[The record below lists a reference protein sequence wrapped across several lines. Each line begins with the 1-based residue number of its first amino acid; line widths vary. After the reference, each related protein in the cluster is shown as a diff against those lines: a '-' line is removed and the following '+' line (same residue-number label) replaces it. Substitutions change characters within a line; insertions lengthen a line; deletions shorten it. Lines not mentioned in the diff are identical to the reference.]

1 MMTLLMGKGNQSI
14 TQKLVFLVVLLGV
27 SVMLVGATARFMLF
41 RIETEQQLIKQA
53 DLIASFVKK
62 PVKEAISRGNKAYL
76 SSLLKDITDHD
87 FIYRVALS
95 YEYDGISVS
104 ISEVTQNRKRY
115 THRLDDFQEL
125 EKSFNIIAGD
135 NSAYLTI
142 FSRHE
147 LFSPETTTKLVYNL
161 IFEAC
166 IIFVITLGVLLFLK
180 RLVIRHLEK
189 ISGFA
194 RNMSLE
200 NLSNKLVLDRIKS
213 NIKVRDELDHVVEAI
228 EHMRQSLIEDLDKRH
243 SIERALIAEKEEKLQ
258 HKRLIEEAK
267 ASSMAKSQFI
277 ATMSHEIR
285 TPMNGIIGM
294 VEMLKVT
301 PLSDIQQNYIG
312 VIHSSGESLLSII
325 NAILDYSKIED
336 GKMSLEN
343 INFNLEHIISSCLH
357 LFSGEA
363 KKRNIEF
370 VSNISSN
377 TPTRLMGDPTRL
389 RQILINLI
397 GNAFKF
403 ITHNQGYVFVDVHI
417 ISEPNSWQPIIH
429 FSVRDSGIG
438 IEESAHVKLFEA
450 FQQADSGTTR
460 KFGGTGLGL
469 AICRE
474 LVRMMGGNI
483 GLSSEVNVGST
494 FWFTAKFL
502 YPKQNFIE
510 EKKKKYLELAHK
522 KLLYVHSET
531 FMNDSLRAHCKSVQ
545 MELVVCH
552 SAVAALEMLGQGKSV
567 FDFIVLNDIIGSIKG
582 LIVAS
587 QIHEIDAMRTTP
599 IFLLTNEQKI
609 SYLSDE
615 FIHVATPIQ
624 RPLNMRDFI
633 DVLAQHA
640 QSYAID
646 EKPKTIETEQEKQ
659 KQNQKLNVLVA
670 EDNLI
675 NRMVIEG
682 LLKRF
687 DMYPDFCENGVETVT
702 QLTSSVKTYD
712 VIFMDCE
719 MPEMDGFEATLRIR
733 EWEAEKAIKPIPI
746 IALTAHV
753 ESSHRQKVFQ
763 VGMNY
768 YLSKPI
774 TLEKLRESLENINL
788 M

>member
-1 MMTLLMGKGNQSI
+1 MMTRLMGKGNQSI

-27 SVMLVGATARFMLF
+27 SVMFIGATARFMLF
-41 RIETEQQLIKQA
+41 RIETEQQLTNQA
-53 DLIASFVKK
+53 DLIASFVEK
-62 PVKEAISRGNKAYL
+62 PVKEAIFRGNKTYL

-104 ISEVTQNRKRY
+104 ISEVTQNLERY
-115 THRLDDFQEL
+115 THRPDDFREL
-125 EKSFNIIAGD
+125 EKSFNIVAGD

-147 LFSPETTTKLVYNL
+147 LFSPETTTKLIYNL

-189 ISGFA
+189 ISDFA
-194 RNMSLE
+194 RHMSLE
-200 NLSNKLVLDRIKS
+200 NLSNTLVLDRVKS

-258 HKRLIEEAK
+258 NKRLIEEAK
-267 ASSMAKSQFI
+267 ASSMAKSKFI

-285 TPMNGIIGM
+285 TPMNGVIGM

-301 PLSDIQQNYIG
+301 PLNDIQKRYLG
-312 VIHSSGESLLSII
+312 VIYSSGESLLGII
-325 NAILDYSKIED
+325 NDILDYSKIEA

-343 INFNLEHIISSCLH
+343 IDFDLESTISDCLH
-357 LFSGEA
+357 LFSNEA
-363 KKRNIEF
+363 QKRNIEL

-377 TPTRLMGDPTRL
+377 TPTRLMGDPTRI
-389 RQILINLI
+389 RQILVNLI

-403 ITHNQGYVFVDVHI
+403 ITDSPGYIFVDVHI
-417 ISEPNSWQPIIH
+417 ISKPNAWQPTIH
-429 FSVRDSGIG
+429 FSVQDSGIG
-438 IEESAHVKLFEA
+438 IAKSAHDKLFGA
-450 FQQADSGTTR
+450 FQQVDSGTTR

-469 AICRE
+469 AICKE
-474 LVRMMGGNI
+474 LVRMMGGDI
-483 GLSSEVNVGST
+483 GLSSEVGVGST
-494 FWFTAKFL
+494 FWFTANFL
-502 YPKQNFIE
+502 YPKQNFME
-510 EKKKKYLELAHK
+510 ETKEKYVELAHK

-531 FMNDSLRAHCKSVQ
+531 FMNNSLRAQCKHVQ
-545 MELVVCH
+545 MELVTCH
-552 SAVAALEMLGQGKSV
+552 SAIETLEMLEHNKYV
-567 FDFIVLNDIIGSIKG
+567 FDFVVLNDTIGNIKG
-582 LIVAS
+582 LDLAS
-587 QIHEIDAMRTTP
+587 QIRDINTMLTTP
-599 IFLLTNEQKI
+599 IFLLSNAQTM
-609 SYLSDE
+609 SYLSNA
-615 FIHVATPIQ
+615 FMHVATTIR
-624 RPLNMRDFI
+624 RPLNLRNVMEVF
-633 DVLAQHA
+633 AQHA
-640 QSYAID
+640 QSCIV
-646 EKPKTIETEQEKQ
+646 EMKPKIIEAEQEK
-659 KQNQKLNVLVA
+659 QKLNVLVA

-687 DMYPDFCENGVETVT
+687 EMYPDFCENGVETVT
-702 QLTSSVKTYD
+702 QITSSAKTYD

-719 MPEMDGFEATLRIR
+719 MPEMDGFEATLHIR
-733 EWEAEKAIKPIPI
+733 EWEAEKAINPIPI

-774 TLEKLRESLENINL
+774 TLEKLRESLESINL

>member
-1 MMTLLMGKGNQSI
+1 MMTRLMGKGNQSI

-27 SVMLVGATARFMLF
+27 SVMLIGATARFMLF
-41 RIETEQQLIKQA
+41 RIETEQQLINQA
-53 DLIASFVKK
+53 DLIASFVEK
-62 PVKEAISRGNKAYL
+62 PVREAIFSGQKTYL

-104 ISEVTQNRKRY
+104 ISEVTQDLERY
-115 THRLDDFQEL
+115 THRLDDFREL
-125 EKSFNIIAGD
+125 EKSFNIVAGD

-147 LFSPETTTKLVYNL
+147 LFSPETATKLIYNL

-166 IIFVITLGVLLFLK
+166 IIFVTTLGVLLFLK

-189 ISGFA
+189 ISDFA

-200 NLSNKLVLDRIKS
+200 NLSDKLVLDRIKS

-228 EHMRQSLIEDLDKRH
+228 EHMRQSLIEDLDQRH

-258 HKRLIEEAK
+258 NKRLIEEAK
-267 ASSMAKSQFI
+267 ASSMAKSKFI

-301 PLSDIQQNYIG
+301 PLNDVQQRYLN
-312 VIHSSGESLLSII
+312 VIYSSGESLLGTI
-325 NAILDYSKIED
+325 NDILDYSKIEA
-336 GKMSLEN
+336 GRMSLEN
-343 INFNLEHIISSCLH
+343 IDFDLESTINDCLNI
-357 LFSGEA
+357 FSNEA
-363 KKRNIEF
+363 QKRNIEF
-370 VSNISSN
+370 VSNISPN
-377 TPTRLMGDPTRL
+377 TPIRLTGDPTRL
-389 RQILINLI
+389 RQILVNLI

-403 ITHNQGYVFVDVHI
+403 ITDSPGYICVDVHI
-417 ISEPNSWQPIIH
+417 ISKPNAWQPTIH
-429 FSVRDSGIG
+429 FSVQDSGIG
-438 IEESAHVKLFEA
+438 IPESAHVKLFGA
-450 FQQADSGTTR
+450 FQQVDSGTTR

-469 AICRE
+469 AICKE
-474 LVRMMGGNI
+474 LVRMMGGDI
-483 GLSSEVNVGST
+483 GLSSEVKVGST
-494 FWFTAKFL
+494 FWFTANFL
-502 YPKQNFIE
+502 YPKQSFME
-510 EKKKKYLELAHK
+510 ETKEKYVELAHK

-531 FMNDSLRAHCKSVQ
+531 FLNNSLRAHCENVQ
-545 MELVVCH
+545 MELVTCH
-552 SAVAALEMLGQGKSV
+552 SALEVLEILKQNKSV
-567 FDFIVLNDIIGSIKG
+567 FDFVVLNDTLGNIKG
-582 LIVAS
+582 LDVAS
-587 QIHEIDAMRTTP
+587 QIREIDTMLTTP
-599 IFLLTNEQKI
+599 IFLLSNAQTMC
-609 SYLSDE
+609 YLSNE
-615 FIHVATPIQ
+615 FMHIATTIR
-624 RPLNMRDFI
+624 RPLNLRNVME
-633 DVLAQHA
+633 VLAQHA
-640 QSYAID
+640 QSCTLD
-646 EKPKTIETEQEKQ
+646 MKPKSMKLEQEK
-659 KQNQKLNVLVA
+659 QKLNVLVA

-687 DMYPDFCENGVETVT
+687 EMYPDFCENGVETVT
-702 QLTSSVKTYD
+702 EITSGSKTYD

-719 MPEMDGFEATLRIR
+719 MPEMDGFEATSRIR
-733 EWEAEKAIKPIPI
+733 EWEADKTIKPIPI

-774 TLEKLRESLENINL
+774 TLEKLRESLESINL
-788 M
+788 MQ